1 MEIIACLK
9 AARAIQGQGRVI
21 AISQPHR
28 YSRLNDL
35 FDDFA
40 QCYREADIAVITP
53 VFAAGESPIEGV
65 DHAALVQSMKGHG
78 HKQAQILADLE
89 TLPALIKDIAEPG
102 DMVVCMGAGSISAHA
117 NALIAA
123 LES

>member
-1 MEIIACLK
+1 MK

-28 YSRLNDL
+28 YSRLEDL
-35 FDDFA
+35 FEEFA

-65 DHAALVQSMKGHG
+65 DHTALVASMQGHG
-78 HKQAQILADLE
+78 HKEAHTLADLE
-89 TLPALIKDIAEPG
+89 TLPQLIKQIAKSG

-117 NALIAA
+117 NTLIET
-123 LES
+123 LEK